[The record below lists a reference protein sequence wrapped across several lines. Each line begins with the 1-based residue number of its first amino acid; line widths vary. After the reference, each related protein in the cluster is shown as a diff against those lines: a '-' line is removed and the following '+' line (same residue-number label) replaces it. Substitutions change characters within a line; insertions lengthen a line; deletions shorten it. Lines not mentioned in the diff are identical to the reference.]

1 MKRLSRASLRKGMK
15 VIVKLTS
22 YLNNRIIRFY
32 VEERGIEYLPGVIT
46 DVNRFSDTTIEVDIE
61 IKALAA
67 EAGWRYPTVEQCV
80 PLQDLYVAGP
90 SKNKLGEFPR
100 MEVK

>member
-22 YLNNRIIRFY
+22 YFNNRIIRFY

-46 DVNRFSDTTIEVDIE
+46 DVDRFSDIEVDIE

-67 EAGWRYPTVEQCV
+67 EAGWRYPTVEQWV